1 MANQPGLEQK
11 SGLEQRSGL
20 LQRAWFLPLSASA
33 VWWLV
38 RLSLLGRVPFET
50 GIIVGSLL
58 HFGLMIAMVFIHD
71 VQSNRGLD
79 FIQGFKSNLRPAVL
93 LACFGAAS
101 VGFLHHGVTAEA
113 TSLRKLERERF
124 IEQSLSSDEAFA
136 LLQESDPQLAYMDRE
151 TARQRALDGLRFQFE
166 PMWHVTASLLALLA
180 AALSTTLFVTFVG
193 RVLRA

>member
-1 MANQPGLEQK
+1 MANLPGP
-11 SGLEQRSGL
+11 EQRSGL
-20 LQRAWFLPLSASA
+20 VQRAWFLPLSASA

-38 RLSLLGRVPFET
+38 RLSLLGRIPFET

-58 HFGLMIAMVFIHD
+58 HFGLMIAAVFIHD
-71 VQSNRGLD
+71 IQCNQGADL
-79 FIQGFKSNLRPAVL
+79 IQGFKSNLRPAVL
-93 LACFGAAS
+93 LACLGAAS
-101 VGFLHHGVTAEA
+101 VGILHHGVTAEA

-136 LLQESDPQLAYMDRE
+136 KIQEADPQLAYMDRE